1 MKKVI
6 AISIALVIL
15 LILMFL
21 SLDQVQMMLPHLL
34 LGWMDFIQR
43 NIHQMRVRR
52 EVIWSVLLYAA
63 ILVVGGHYFARWL
76 LRHLNGGLW
85 KWSWSL
91 RGFVLFLLMF
101 IAGTSAV
108 AVVRQTEWLVHADRP
123 MFSFRSC
130 SSHLRQIG
138 QGLLLYRLDHGK
150 YPDDLAEV
158 LLDTGLEPEVLC
170 CPATADEPAEGKTRE
185 EMVENA
191 RKKGHCSYIYF
202 CKGRVEVGDDDV
214 MVSES
219 LSNHRDGINAV
230 FGDGHCEW
238 IRRQDAEELLAKL
251 ATTRPTR

>member
-1 MKKVI
+1 MKKLI
-6 AISIALVIL
+6 AIPVALVIL
-15 LILMFL
+15 WALWI
-21 SLDQVQMMLPHLL
+21 SPVQMMLPHLL

-43 NIHQMRVRR
+43 NIHGMRFRW

-63 ILVVGGHYFARWL
+63 ILIVGGHCFARWL
-76 LRHLNGGLW
+76 LRHLNGGVW

-91 RGFVLFLLMF
+91 RGFVVFLLMF

-108 AVVRQTEWLVHADRP
+108 AVVRQTEWLAHSQRP
-123 MFSFRSC
+123 MFAYTSC

-138 QGLLLYRLDHGK
+138 QMLLLYKVDHGK
-150 YPDDLAEV
+150 YPDDLAE
-158 LLDTGLEPEVLC
+158 LMLEPGYDPEVLC
-170 CPATADEPAEGKTRE
+170 CPATNDQPATGGTRRE
-185 EMVENA
+185 IVENV

-214 MVSES
+214 LACES
-219 LSNHRDGINAV
+219 LNNHHEGINAL

-238 IRRQDAEELLAKL
+238 IGLPEAEKLLAKL

>member
-91 RGFVLFLLMF
+91 RVFVLFLLMF

-108 AVVRQTEWLVHADRP
+108 AVVRQTEWLGDSGPAEVFFLGWLRQPSADRAGP
-123 MFSFRSC
+123 PP
-130 SSHLRQIG
+130 LRV
-138 QGLLLYRLDHGK
+138 HHWEK
-150 YPDDLAEV
+150 P
-158 LLDTGLEPEVLC
+158 
-170 CPATADEPAEGKTRE
+170 
-185 EMVENA
+185 
-191 RKKGHCSYIYF
+191 
-202 CKGRVEVGDDDV
+202 
-214 MVSES
+214 
-219 LSNHRDGINAV
+219 
-230 FGDGHCEW
+230 
-238 IRRQDAEELLAKL
+238 
-251 ATTRPTR
+251 